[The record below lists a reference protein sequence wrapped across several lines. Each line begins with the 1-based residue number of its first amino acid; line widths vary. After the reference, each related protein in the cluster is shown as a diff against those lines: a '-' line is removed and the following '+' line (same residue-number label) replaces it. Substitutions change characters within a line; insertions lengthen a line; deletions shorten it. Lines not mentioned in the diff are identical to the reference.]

1 MANKT
6 LFPSASGR
14 LLPRADTV
22 NEAGGRA
29 YRLEARHA
37 LAQYAATGCLN
48 TTFYATDRQQLDATL
63 ALCDEVEPLFVA
75 KTAIY
80 ARQRGFMKD
89 LPALLMS
96 FLASRDG
103 DLLARAFPRVIDR
116 PKLLRNFVQI
126 LRSGITGRSSLGSRP
141 RRLVRQWLDSRSDEH
156 LFAASVGQSPSLA
169 DIVKMVHPKPA
180 TKTREALLGYLIGRE
195 VDAEALPQVVRDYE
209 RFKRDPAAHELPD
222 VPFQMLTAMALEA
235 RHWVEI
241 ARRAPWQMTRMN
253 LNTFLRHGVFEHE
266 GLDRIVAD
274 RLRDPQRVKRAR
286 VFPYQLF
293 AAWRSSSKDL
303 PPAVRRALGDAMDVA
318 LVNVPEVSGKVYV
331 LPDISGSMHSPVTG
345 YRRGSS
351 SAVRCIDVA
360 ALVAAAVL
368 RKNRHAEVIPF
379 SDGVVQARLKARD
392 PVMVNARKLAS
403 LPSGGTNCSAP
414 LAYLNRRRAKGDLV
428 IYVSDNQSWVD
439 SQWGGRG
446 TATLAEWT
454 RFKHRNR
461 EARMACIDIQPYA
474 HTQAEERRDVLNIGG
489 FSDQVFRLLADFAR
503 GGTDAGYWVR
513 QIERIELAAAA

>member
-6 LFPSASGR
+6 LFQSASGK
-14 LLPRADTV
+14 LLPSTDTV

-29 YRLEARHA
+29 YRLESRHA

-48 TTFYATDRQQLDATL
+48 TTFYASDRQQLDNVL
-63 ALCDEVEPLFVA
+63 ALCREVEPLFVA

-89 LPALLMS
+89 LPALLTS
-96 FLASRDG
+96 VLASRDG
-103 DLLARAFPRVIDR
+103 ELLARIFPRVIDR
-116 PKLLRNFVQI
+116 PKMLRNFVQI
-126 LRSGITGRSSLGSRP
+126 VRSGVTGRKSLGSRP
-141 RRLVRQWLDSRSDEH
+141 RRLVRQWLESRSDER
-156 LFAASVGQSPSLA
+156 LFTASVGQSPSLA
-169 DIVKMVHPKPA
+169 DIVKMVHPKP
-180 TKTREALLGYLIGRE
+180 KTTSREALLGYLIGRE
-195 VDAEALPQVVRDYE
+195 VDAGALPQVVRDFE
-209 RFKRDPAAHELPD
+209 SFKQSPAEAKVPD
-222 VPFQMLTAMALEA
+222 VPFQMLTALALES

-253 LNTFLRHGVFEHE
+253 LNTFLRHGVFEHD
-266 GLDRIVAD
+266 GLDRIIAD
-274 RLRDPQRVKRAR
+274 RLRDPSQVRRAR

-293 AAWRSSSKDL
+293 AAWQSASEAL
-303 PPAVRRALGDAMDVA
+303 PRTVRRALGTAMEIA
-318 LVNVPEVSGKVYV
+318 LANVPEVAGKVYV

-368 RKNRHAEVIPF
+368 RKNPRAKVIPF
-379 SDGVVQARLKARD
+379 SDDVVKAKLNPSD
-392 PVMVNARKLAS
+392 PVMVNAKKLAS

-414 LAYLNRRRAKGDLV
+414 LAFLNRKQARGDLV
-428 IYVSDNQSWVD
+428 IYVSDNESWVD

-474 HTQAEERRDVLNIGG
+474 HTQAKERRDILNIGG

-513 QIERIELAAAA
+513 QIEEIEIEAAA